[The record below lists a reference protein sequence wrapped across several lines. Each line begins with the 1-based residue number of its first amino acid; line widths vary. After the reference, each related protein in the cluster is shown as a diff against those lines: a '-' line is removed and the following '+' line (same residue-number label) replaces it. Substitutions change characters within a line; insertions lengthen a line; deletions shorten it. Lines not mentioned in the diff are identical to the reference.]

1 MSLFPSIRLSTR
13 YIIATASIIT
23 ALSLSHFVLQ
33 QKLYTQHTESII
45 EELSNHSRTSLSQQ
59 LELRGK
65 SIAHYLA
72 EHLFDPLYNF
82 NLEATYLA
90 IQPAIS
96 QQEVMIVHVIDQ
108 HGKIFH
114 DGTESMLLF
123 GETPPNA
130 EAIKQ
135 SMETNTSFIEQT
147 NAKLIYIQPI
157 SQSGISMGAVYLE
170 LSLDKLLTDISANQI
185 VISDVYKENIR
196 SLYRSHFWVTTVS
209 FIVSL
214 CLAMLMARSLTQ
226 PIRKLTAHIQEA
238 GQGHFRT
245 MPALR
250 RSDEIGKLVNA
261 YNDMGMRIKKHTED
275 IRFMAYHDALTGLPN
290 RSCFIR
296 HVNQLI
302 HAQTYDNIDLF
313 FIDLDE
319 FKQVNDHFGHA
330 SGDHLLEIVS
340 SRLAH
345 EVGFSFVGSTSNMV
359 ARLGGDEF
367 LICCTGLVGDQRERM
382 AKNILDTLQK
392 EIVIEHDSIVAG
404 GSIGLASFPQHG
416 LDADTLIKNADIAM
430 YHAKDRGKNT
440 YSLFTHAMNKKIE
453 QRIDIEQEL
462 RKALSDPTQFELW
475 YQPKI
480 NMSTGKII
488 GAEALMRWRH
498 PTRGIIMPDQFIQI
512 AENTDMI
519 LSMGSHLIDLACTQL
534 VQWANKQVPPDFYL
548 TINLS
553 AKQLYRQD
561 IGAILAKSMMKAG
574 CKPSQLQL
582 EVTESQLLHDI
593 DAARDIIRSLREHG
607 IQVLLDDFGTG
618 YASLSYLQKLQFDG
632 VKIDRSFVSN
642 MHISAN
648 NRSLVKA
655 IVSMAKSLGM
665 KTVAEGIETQEQAE
679 YIRQINCDI
688 GQGFYYSK
696 ALPPTEFTQQW
707 LLSNSNANEQRK
719 T

>member
-1 MSLFPSIRLSTR
+1 MSRFSSIRLSTR
-13 YIIATASIIT
+13 YIIATASIIA
-23 ALSLSHFVLQ
+23 ALSISHFVLQ

-45 EELSNHSRTSLSQQ
+45 EELNNHTRTSLSQQ

-96 QQEVMIVHVIDQ
+96 QQEVKKVHVIDQ
-108 HGKIFH
+108 NGKIFH

-123 GETPPNA
+123 GATPPNESSIKLSIEKNTA
-130 EAIKQ
+130 FIKQ
-135 SMETNTSFIEQT
+135 TNSE
-147 NAKLIYIQPI
+147 LIYIQPI
-157 SQSGISMGAVYLE
+157 SQSGVSMGAVYIE
-170 LSLDKLLTDISANQI
+170 LSLDKLLTDISANQV
-185 VISDVYKENIR
+185 VIGDVYEKNIH

-214 CLAMLMARSLTQ
+214 FLAALMARSLTQ
-226 PIRKLTAHIQEA
+226 PIRKLTAHIQET
-238 GQGHFRT
+238 GQGNFRS

-250 RSDEIGKLVNA
+250 RSDEIGKLVTA
-261 YNDMGMRIKKHTED
+261 YNDMGMRIEKHTED

-290 RSCFIR
+290 RSCFIK

-302 HAQTYDNIDLF
+302 TSESHDNIDLF

-340 SRLAH
+340 SRLAR
-345 EVGFSFVGSTSNMV
+345 EVGFSFVEPTSNMV

-367 LICCTGLVGDQRERM
+367 LICCTGLSGEQREHM
-382 AKNILDTLQK
+382 ANNILDTLQK
-392 EIVIEHDSIVAG
+392 GILIESDSIVAG

-462 RKALSDPTQFELW
+462 RKALTDPSQFELW

-480 NMSTGKII
+480 DMNSGKII
-488 GAEALMRWRH
+488 GAEALVRWRH
-498 PTRGIIMPDQFIQI
+498 PTRGIIMPDQFIPI

-519 LSMGSHLIDLACTQL
+519 LPLGSHLIDLACNQIVKWEDNQIT
-534 VQWANKQVPPDFYL
+534 PDFYL

-574 CKPSQLQL
+574 CKPNQLQL

-593 DAARDIIRSLREHG
+593 DAARDIIRGLREHG

-642 MHISAN
+642 MHTNAN

-655 IVSMAKSLGM
+655 IVSMARSLGM

-679 YIRQINCDI
+679 YIKKINCDI

-696 ALPPTEFTQQW
+696 ALPPSEFTQEW
-707 LLSNSNANEQRK
+707 LLPSLDSSEQS
-719 T
+719 